1 MIKILIME
9 VKHIKMKEKE
19 REIRLKSFQTQSFE
33 ALVNQI
39 NSWLRDKQEK
49 NTNTFEFIDM
59 KYQCESSTVS
69 DSDLQYTA
77 IAIYKDSLENLNTE
91 ITEEDKSI
99 NDEEF
104 IHEKKKLEYRK

>member
-1 MIKILIME
+1 
-9 VKHIKMKEKE
+9 MKEKE
-19 REIRLKSFQTQSFE
+19 REIRLKSFQSQSFE

-49 NTNTFEFIDM
+49 NKNTFEFIDM
-59 KYQCESSTVS
+59 KYQCESSTGS

-77 IAIYKDSLENLNTE
+77 IAIYKDSLEILNME
-91 ITEEDKSI
+91 ISEEDKLI
-99 NDEEF
+99 NEEEF